1 MRVLTPIQ
9 APCTDR
15 EEGGGESDG
24 NRWRWTLN
32 TWRAGL
38 NTPYTWIYYAWN
50 VYYTPAR
57 NTSSCNAHNRW
68 LYACTDMHTNTYIYK
83 YIQTYVQTCT
93 RVCVSLCLFVIEA
106 KVAATADTAFFL
118 LSCHFTWQT
127 DKKCD
132 AHSNAQKV
140 FQTVVVVVVFVVEI
154 GSYLACHSTRFDY
167 LSLCCCLPSCLSSA
181 FSLQLIYTQCLQC

>member
-1 MRVLTPIQ
+1 MVI
-9 APCTDR
+9 
-15 EEGGGESDG
+15 DG
-24 NRWRWTLN
+24 DGHWD

-127 DKKCD
+127 DKKMRRT
-132 AHSNAQKV
+132 
-140 FQTVVVVVVFVVEI
+140 FQCTKGV
-154 GSYLACHSTRFDY
+154 SDS
-167 LSLCCCLPSCLSSA
+167 CCCCCFCFWNWELSAMPFHSIRLPELMLLLTFLSQLCLLATINIHSVFA
-181 FSLQLIYTQCLQC
+181 VLILGFCCW